1 MSLRLPLALLAVST
15 LACATAE
22 DSGVIDTS
30 KGGGGGGRDSDTDD
44 TDDSASEGPIV
55 VEMRTTLGVIV
66 FELDGEAAPV
76 TTANF
81 LTYVEEG
88 FFDGDDDAGATTFH
102 RVISGFMIQGGG
114 YTAAGAE
121 KATHEAI
128 ELESENGLSNLRGTI
143 AMARTT
149 QPDTAT
155 SQFFI
160 NHVDNAS
167 LDYQSARNPG
177 YAVFGEVIEGL
188 DVVDAIAA
196 VPTGANDEPTTT
208 VEIEDCERE

>member
-1 MSLRLPLALLAVST
+1 MKLRLPLALLAFST
-15 LACATAE
+15 LACAAAE
-22 DSGVIDTS
+22 ESGGADTNRGDRDTHEDGNDSGD
-30 KGGGGGGRDSDTDD
+30 
-44 TDDSASEGPIV
+44 DDSGDGDSSRV
-55 VEMRTTLGVIV
+55 VMETTLGTIV
-66 FELDGEAAPV
+66 LELDAEAAPI
-76 TTANF
+76 TTENF
-81 LTYVEEG
+81 LSYVDEG
-88 FFDGDDDAGATTFH
+88 FFDGDDDEGATTFH

-114 YTAAGAE
+114 YTASGAE
-121 KATHEAI
+121 KMTHEAI

-177 YAVFGEVIEGL
+177 YAVFGEVVDGM
-188 DVVDAIAA
+188 DVVDAIADVA
-196 VPTGANDEPTTT
+196 TDGNDEPTTD
-208 VEIEDCERE
+208 VVIGDCERE

>member
-1 MSLRLPLALLAVST
+1 MKLRRSLALLAAST
-15 LACATAE
+15 LACAAGG
-22 DSGVIDTS
+22 DSGGVDTS
-30 KGGGGGGRDSDTDD
+30 KGGGGDGRDTDA
-44 TDDSASEGPIV
+44 DSEDSGNGGPIV
-55 VEMRTTLGVIV
+55 VEMQTTLGVIV
-66 FELDGEAAPV
+66 FELDADAAPV
-76 TTANF
+76 TTENF

-88 FFDGDDDAGATTFH
+88 FFDGDDGAGATTFH

-121 KATHEAI
+121 KATHPAI

-143 AMARTT
+143 AMARTM

-167 LDYQSARNPG
+167 LDYQSARSPG